1 MAGMGGKQTQGLLL
15 GYVLF
20 GTRNTAFALAS
31 IRAMRHD

>member
-1 MAGMGGKQTQGLLL
+1 MSALGGKQTQGLLL

-20 GTRNTAFALAS
+20 GTRNIAFALAS